1 MKQGNGL
8 TILYYIW
15 TLFPGMKRILLTFLI
30 SVIPLIVFAQ
40 KATIRIIKS
49 KTGSA
54 MEWKIL
60 DDGFIPVLTSD
71 LYPTED
77 TIVFFLEANKRYF
90 FEISISEIN
99 TSESSL
105 CSLLLND
112 ETIILIR
119 SDIGSGDHFFSFF
132 TGTCIDETAKI
143 TGGSDADIAEFP
155 WQIYLETDNFTCGG
169 SIISKEWIVTAAHC
183 TKGEFNEPVPASQM
197 TVTVGA
203 NNPRNSSQGKE
214 YLVSEVIVNEYFDT
228 GTLNNDIALLR
239 LTEPIDYPNAVPIKL
254 ISEKDVDTGATDP
267 GVISWVTGYGL
278 SKVSP
283 ETYPSVLQKVQ
294 LPIVSNE
301 QASTVWSFI
310 PESTMM
316 AGYRSVTKDA
326 CAGDSGGPLVV
337 PVTGGYKLA
346 GLVSWGSS
354 DCNTYGGY
362 TRLSLFESWI
372 TEKTGIEITFRA
384 PVPQGDSIICP
395 GTASSIYN
403 VNTVKDA
410 TAYEWLLTPEN
421 AGTITANNENAT
433 VLWNSGFKGPA
444 SISLQVSRNEEQ
456 SEISE
461 LTVNLAKQTALLSEP
476 EDRVLCGEQPVTLKV
491 EAEGYNLIYTWYK
504 NNAVYN
510 SGTTGEVTI
519 PNALADDSGN
529 YFCEIEGSCGD
540 ASSSSSSLTILP
552 VTRINNITP
561 DTEVQFGDD
570 LTLTVN
576 SEGYDLTYQ
585 WYKDDNRF
593 NNGTLY
599 SLDLQ
604 NVDAN
609 DIGLYKAT
617 VSGSCG
623 TETSSNV
630 YVYVKKEGY
639 PEDPQVYIWPTVV
652 NDEFTVALNNDRDY
666 TILLYSTTGRLFIRK
681 DNCRYQTIINTS
693 EIPGGVFII
702 TVYNQDFRKSV
713 KLIKK

>member
-1 MKQGNGL
+1 
-8 TILYYIW
+8 
-15 TLFPGMKRILLTFLI
+15 MKRIILIILI
-30 SVIPLIVFAQ
+30 SVIPLIVSAQ

-49 KTGSA
+49 KTGSVA
-54 MEWKIL
+54 EWKIL
-60 DDGFIPVLTSD
+60 DDKFMPVLTSD
-71 LYPTED
+71 LYPAED
-77 TIVFFLEANKRYF
+77 TIVFSLDANKRYF
-90 FEISISEIN
+90 FEISVSAIRQSDNI
-99 TSESSL
+99 L
-105 CSLLLND
+105 CSISLND
-112 ETIILIR
+112 EEIILIR
-119 SDIGSGDHFFSFF
+119 SDIGSGDHIFPFF
-132 TGTCIDETAKI
+132 TGIRTDETAKI
-143 TGGSDADIAEFP
+143 TGGTNADISEFP
-155 WQIYLETDNFTCGG
+155 WQIYLEADNFVCGG
-169 SIISKEWIVTAAHC
+169 SIISEEWIITAAHC

-214 YLVSEVIVNEYFDT
+214 YLVSEVIVNENFDT

-239 LTEPIDYPNAVPIKL
+239 LSEPVDFPNAVPIKL
-254 ISEKDVDTGATDP
+254 ISEKDVEAGATDP
-267 GVISWVTGYGL
+267 GVIAWVTGYGL
-278 SKVSP
+278 IETDP
-283 ETYPSVLQKVQ
+283 EIYPASLQKVQ
-294 LPIVSNE
+294 MPIVTNE
-301 QASTVWSFI
+301 QASIVWNFI
-310 PESTMM
+310 PETTMM

-326 CAGDSGGPLVV
+326 CAGDSGGPLIV

-354 DCNTYGGY
+354 NCNTYGGY

-384 PVPQGDSIICP
+384 PVPLGDSIICP
-395 GTASSIYN
+395 GTSSSGYN
-403 VNTVKDA
+403 VIPVEGVTSYK
-410 TAYEWLLTPEN
+410 WLLKPDN

-433 VLWNSGFKGPA
+433 AVWNPGFKGTA
-444 SISLQVSRNEEQ
+444 SISLQVARNEEQ
-456 SEISE
+456 SEISA
-461 LTVNLAKQTALLSEP
+461 LTVNIANQTSILSEP
-476 EDRVLCGEQPVTLKV
+476 EDRVLCAEQPVTLKV

-504 NNAVYN
+504 NNNVYN
-510 SGTTGEVTI
+510 TGNTGEVTI
-519 PNALADDSGN
+519 PNALADDSGI
-529 YFCEIEGSCGD
+529 YFCKIEGSCGD
-540 ASSSSSSLTILP
+540 ASSGTSSLTILP

-561 DTEVQFGDD
+561 DTEVPFGDD
-570 LTLTVN
+570 LTLAVS
-576 SEGYDLTYQ
+576 SEGHNLTYQ

-593 NNGTLY
+593 TNGTLS

-630 YVYVKKEGY
+630 YVYVLKEGY
-639 PEDPQVYIWPTVV
+639 TDDPQVYIWPTVV

-666 TILLYSTTGRLFIRK
+666 TILMYSTTGKLFMRK

-693 EIPGGVFII
+693 ELPGGVFII